1 MSKPDETVVKRQL
14 NFPILPVR
22 TAIINKSSLTVKK
35 QKKKNTFK
43 VQYLKWTEIFF

>member
-22 TAIINKSSLTVKK
+22 TAIINKSSFTVKK
-35 QKKKNTFK
+35 QKKNTFK